1 MAVVLPEDRPIHPH
15 DQTLVNRLI
24 RTKPYCLKATRSQ
37 LVAPSPT
44 SLPNATKDCTLSHRF
59 KSAVMKATIQ
69 ILPGLHAKALLGQCR
84 KEKFARFILTDRC
97 AAVCVNE
104 RSFSENTLP

>member
-1 MAVVLPEDRPIHPH
+1 MAVVLPEDRPIHPP

-24 RTKPYCLKATRSQ
+24 RTKPYRSKATPKR
-37 LVAPSPT
+37 LAAPAPT
-44 SLPNATKDCTLSHRF
+44 SLPNATKDCILSNRP
-59 KSAVMKATIQ
+59 KSPVMAATAQ
-69 ILPGLHAKALLGQCR
+69 ILPWLHAKALLGQCR